1 MDPIMEVAIVFSV
14 LNTILLVILLMV
26 FARIA
31 VRTRASHSVGLVNF
45 ALLLLANSLLTA
57 YSYAT
62 MASFFGDEALPYLS
76 TMSVLEF
83 VGLAALLKITL

>member
-1 MDPIMEVAIVFSV
+1 MDPMMWIAVVFSV
-14 LNTILLVILLMV
+14 LNSVLLVILLAV

-31 VRTRASHSVGLVNF
+31 ARTRASHSLGLVLF
-45 ALLLLANSLLTA
+45 AVLLLANSLLTA
-57 YSYAT
+57 FSYAT
-62 MASFFGDEALPYLS
+62 MAPFFGEEALPYLS